1 MAEGRN
7 PRPVPSRQDKAMSAQ
22 LTLQGPA
29 GRTAE
34 PVIQAGRGRLREA
47 CHRIHLTIQEMN
59 YASRRRLELQAPW
72 IVDEQW
78 DRR

>member
-1 MAEGRN
+1 
-7 PRPVPSRQDKAMSAQ
+7 MSAQ
-22 LTLQGPA
+22 LTLKGTQR
-29 GRTAE
+29 RTAD
-34 PVIQAGRGRLREA
+34 PAIAAGRGRLREA

>member
-1 MAEGRN
+1 
-7 PRPVPSRQDKAMSAQ
+7 MSAQ
-22 LTLQGPA
+22 LTLKETQRRA
-29 GRTAE
+29 AE
-34 PVIQAGRGRLREA
+34 PVIPAARGWLREA
-47 CHRIHLTIQEMN
+47 CHRIHQTIQEMN

>member
-1 MAEGRN
+1 
-7 PRPVPSRQDKAMSAQ
+7 MSVQ
-22 LTLQGPA
+22 LTLRGT
-29 GRTAE
+29 RHSTAE
-34 PVIQAGRGRLREA
+34 PAIPTGRGRLREA
-47 CHRIHLTIQEMN
+47 FHRIHLTIQEMN

>member
-1 MAEGRN
+1 
-7 PRPVPSRQDKAMSAQ
+7 MSAQ
-22 LTLQGPA
+22 LTLKGTQ
-29 GRTAE
+29 GRTAGA
-34 PVIQAGRGRLREA
+34 VIPAGRGRLREA

>member
-1 MAEGRN
+1 
-7 PRPVPSRQDKAMSAQ
+7 MSAQ
-22 LTLQGPA
+22 LTLKGTQR
-29 GRTAE
+29 RTAD
-34 PVIQAGRGRLREA
+34 PVIPAARGRLREA
-47 CHRIHLTIQEMN
+47 CHRIHLAVQEMN

>member
-1 MAEGRN
+1 
-7 PRPVPSRQDKAMSAQ
+7 MSAQ
-22 LTLQGPA
+22 LTLNETQR
-29 GRTAE
+29 RTAE
-34 PVIQAGRGRLREA
+34 PAITAERGRLREA

-59 YASRRRLELQAPW
+59 YASRRVLELQAPW

>member
-1 MAEGRN
+1 
-7 PRPVPSRQDKAMSAQ
+7 MSAQ
-22 LTLQGPA
+22 LTLKGTQ
-29 GRTAE
+29 GRTAGA
-34 PVIQAGRGRLREA
+34 VIPAERGRLREA

-59 YASRRRLELQAPW
+59 DASRRRLELQAPW

>member
-1 MAEGRN
+1 
-7 PRPVPSRQDKAMSAQ
+7 MSAQ
-22 LTLQGPA
+22 LTLKGTQR
-29 GRTAE
+29 RTAE
-34 PVIQAGRGRLREA
+34 PGTPAGRGRLREA

-59 YASRRRLELQAPW
+59 DASRRRLELQAPW

>member
-1 MAEGRN
+1 MGAR
-7 PRPVPSRQDKAMSAQ
+7 
-22 LTLQGPA
+22 LTLKEIQP
-29 GRTAE
+29 RTAE
-34 PVIQAGRGRLREA
+34 PVIPAGRGRLREA
-47 CHRIHLTIQEMN
+47 CHRIHLTIEAMN